1 MIAVFDTYDFLRQ
14 FKPGD
19 VAGYRERIFSDVQ
32 LQEILAQ
39 GIVMYDSQNIPN
51 YLYDET
57 ATEAIA
63 IGDGYIR
70 LATEA
75 EKAARN
81 DPIPPE
87 LPAIF
92 ADVVV
97 TDLVDASDVPRLQND
112 GEDYVQVVAK
122 LRNTKST
129 ADDSNVITLIDG
141 VSWNIQLRE
150 ATETNHDVI
159 TSHPTDPI
167 YDVFEATFTEGVC
180 SFNYTTTNKPAVV
193 YMREA
198 DFAILTLPDGQGGTQ
213 NFRVELINPVVV
225 KVYRVLSSI

>member
-1 MIAVFDTYDFLRQ
+1 MIAVFDAYDFLRQ

-19 VAGYRERIFSDVQ
+19 AAGYRERIFSDAQ

-39 GIVMYDSQNIPN
+39 EIIMYDARNIPN
-51 YLYDET
+51 YMYDAT

-63 IGDGYIR
+63 LGDGYIR

-87 LPAIF
+87 LPAIY

-97 TDLVDASDVPRLQND
+97 TDPVDASDVPRLQND
-112 GEDYVQVVAK
+112 GEDYVTVVAK
-122 LRNTKST
+122 LRSTSST

-167 YDVFEATFTEGVC
+167 YDVFEATFMAGVC

-198 DFAILTLPDGQGGTQ
+198 DFEILTLPVGQGGTQ
-213 NFRVELINPVVV
+213 DYRVELINPIIV
-225 KVYRVLSSI
+225 KVYRMLSSA